1 MGGISCAG
9 SRQGTYDKTLHL
21 NLAPGFPCRVT
32 VELIDVVKHPEE
44 ASPPKTKSINI
55 DINSNKNSLMMLS
68 LTGIFKEVF
77 VSPKSRRAKYSAGED

>member
-1 MGGISCAG
+1 MLSSI
-9 SRQGTYDKTLHL
+9 QKKHL
-21 NLAPGFPCRVT
+21 LLKQNL
-32 VELIDVVKHPEE
+32 LIL
-44 ASPPKTKSINI
+44 ILI